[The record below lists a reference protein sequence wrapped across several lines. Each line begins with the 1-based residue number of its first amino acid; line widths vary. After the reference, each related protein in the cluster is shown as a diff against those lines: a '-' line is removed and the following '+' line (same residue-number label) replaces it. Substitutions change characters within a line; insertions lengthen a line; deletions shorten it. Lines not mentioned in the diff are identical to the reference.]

1 MRRAALGLCAAALA
15 VLALTGCGTVG
26 LSEEGEGDVTLGR
39 ELFVEG
45 CGQCH
50 ALADAGTQGVIGPN
64 LDDAFSQA
72 RVDGLGESTIQ
83 SVVRLQIAYP
93 IEEPTTGQPGMPAD
107 IFTGDD
113 AESVAAY
120 VASVAGLPTTGPPTT
135 DESGGETA
143 PKETGGQ
150 IDGAA
155 VFAEAG
161 CGSCHTFA
169 AAGASGT
176 IGPNLDE
183 SQPSKELAMER
194 SPRERARCPPSP
206 TSSRLSRSRAV
217 ADYVSQNG
225 RLDRVAQA
233 RYRNATPIVPAKR
246 TRKSANSAQPRTRF
260 LRSSS
265 GVGSVT
271 GAPPY
276 RITGSSAAATK
287 SRAR

>member
-1 MRRAALGLCAAALA
+1 MRRAALGLCAAALG

-26 LSEEGEGDVTLGR
+26 LAEEGEGDVTRGR
-39 ELFVEG
+39 ELFIEG

-50 ALADAGTQGVIGPN
+50 VLADAGTQGVIGPN

-72 RVDGLGESTIQ
+72 RADGLGESTIQ
-83 SVVRLQIAYP
+83 SVVRTQIAYP
-93 IEEPTTGQPGMPAD
+93 VEEPTTGQPGMPAD

-120 VASVAGLPTTGPPTT
+120 VASVAGLPTTGPPTS

-143 PKETGGQ
+143 PKESGGQ

-183 SQPSKELAMER
+183 SQPSKELTVERVSEGMGAM
-194 SPRERARCPPSP
+194 PSFADQLTP
-206 TSSRLSRSRAV
+206 EQIAAV
-217 ADYVSQNG
+217 ADYVSQNAG
-225 RLDRVAQA
+225 
-233 RYRNATPIVPAKR
+233 
-246 TRKSANSAQPRTRF
+246 
-260 LRSSS
+260 
-265 GVGSVT
+265 
-271 GAPPY
+271 
-276 RITGSSAAATK
+276 
-287 SRAR
+287 